1 MVAGDMDFNR
11 AMPAGA
17 KVFLPEQAER
27 KRQVEQRLLDTFGRW
42 GFREI
47 VTSAFDFCGPET
59 GGEVR
64 EEQTFRL
71 VDRES
76 GGLLALRSD
85 VTPQIARIA
94 GTLLAKEPRPL
105 RLCYVTDVFRHAHVA
120 GLLQREYR
128 QAGVELIGLMSLEA
142 DVEMIAIASTCF
154 RVNGVENFRMSLS
167 HGAFL
172 KGLLEE
178 FQLEGSQ
185 RTEVLEAVARRD
197 VAGLRSLTKEVRSRN
212 GSAKVLLALPELFGG
227 GEVLRR
233 AEKLVANRD
242 SRRALA
248 ELRQVSE
255 MLELYGIAEQVI
267 FDLSDFRNFNYYTG
281 VIFEGFVEGAGY
293 PVCGGGRYDQLLG
306 RYGTDGLGTGFA
318 MDVDHL
324 LRVASQNG
332 IRNGAPDFLVIDFTN
347 AKRIGMTAA
356 RELRACGW
364 HVARDIMRRDLPASL
379 AYARKAGIGCCLVVD
394 ATGGRSGQVRLM
406 DSSGKERGR
415 YSIAELVSEVGT
427 RGDVP

>member
-1 MVAGDMDFNR
+1 MVAGDMDSNR
-11 AMPAGA
+11 AMPAGT
-17 KVFLPEQAER
+17 KVLLPEQAEQ
-27 KRQVEQRLLDTFGRW
+27 KRQVEQRLLDTFACW

-47 VTSAFDFCGPET
+47 VTSAFDFCGPEAA
-59 GGEVR
+59 GEVR
-64 EEQTFRL
+64 AEQTFRL

-128 QAGVELIGLMSLEA
+128 QGGVELIGLMSLEA
-142 DVEMIAIASTCF
+142 DVEMIAIASSCLH
-154 RVNGVENFRMSLS
+154 VNGVENFRMSLS

-185 RTEVLEAVARRD
+185 RAEVLEAVARRD
-197 VAGLRSLTKEVRSRN
+197 VAGLRGLTKEVRSAS

-227 GEVLRR
+227 EKILRR

-242 SRRALA
+242 SKRAIA
-248 ELRQVSE
+248 ELKQVYE
-255 MLELYGIAEQVI
+255 MLKLYGIAEQVI
-267 FDLSDFRNFNYYTG
+267 FDLSDFRDFDYYTG

-293 PVCGGGRYDQLLG
+293 PICGGGRYDQLLG

-318 MDVDHL
+318 IDIDHL
-324 LRVASQNG
+324 LRVVPQG
-332 IRNGAPDFLVIDFTN
+332 GHKNGAPDFLVIDFTK
-347 AKRIGMTAA
+347 AKRTGMTAA
-356 RELRACGW
+356 RELRARGW
-364 HVARDIMRRDLPASL
+364 HVARDIMRRDLSASL
-379 AYARKAGIGCCLVVD
+379 AYARKVGIARCLVVD
-394 ATGGRSGQVRLM
+394 AAGGRKGEVRLL
-406 DSSGKERGR
+406 DPSGKERGR
-415 YSIAELVSEVGT
+415 YSIDELVSKTGA
-427 RGDVP
+427 RGDVR